1 VVLGRGKVVVKRN
14 LAISNASKKIIK
26 RNHKIHQ
33 DKMINSSRENKNL
46 SRQIFGFLIAVKS
59 SR

>member
-26 RNHKIHQ
+26 RNRKIHQ
-33 DKMINSSRENKNL
+33 EKMINSSRENKN
-46 SRQIFGFLIAVKS
+46 S
-59 SR
+59 